1 MSYTVKS
8 HDDET
13 NTFVIDVN
21 GYIITL
27 NYPQDA
33 EVFSDLS
40 QEDLDLLASGFVA
53 THKDLPAYQEPESM
67 PTPSIGAWF

>member
-1 MSYTVKS
+1 MSYTLKS
-8 HDDET
+8 HNDET

-27 NYPQDA
+27 NYPTDI

-40 QEDLDLLASGFVA
+40 QEALDLLASGFVA
-53 THKDLPAYQEPESM
+53 THKDLPAYQEPESST
-67 PTPSIGAWF
+67 TPSTGAWF